1 MKIIFHDN
9 SLCLRGTTVA
19 LYDYAFFCKKKWNIE
34 PVILYNNTHFANHPL
49 AIKKFDD
56 EFGLSKS
63 YNNLT
68 EMQNIIDEVSPDV
81 FFMIKSGPWDNVIS
95 KSCKNWINA
104 IGPTQINQVYGDKFY
119 MGSKWLS
126 DISGGINYV
135 PYMVNLPETN
145 EDMRDELGIPKDA
158 VVFGRNG
165 GHDSFNLDFAKK
177 AVIDILSHRK
187 DVFFLFQGTDK
198 FIEHERVIHLE
209 ASADLIEKVKFI
221 NTTDALLHARDL
233 GESFGQTCAE
243 FSIRNKPVITWFLSR
258 ERNHIDIL
266 GDKGIYYQNYE
277 DLFKILLN
285 FQPNNSIDWNCYRE
299 YLPEPVMERF
309 EKLYLNS

>member
-9 SLCLRGTTVA
+9 SLCVRGTTVA
-19 LYDYAFFCKKKWNIE
+19 LYDYAYYCKHKFGFDVSIMFDK
-34 PVILYNNTHFANHPL
+34 NHPANDEL
-49 AIKKFDD
+49 TINKFNA
-56 EFGLSKS
+56 EFDLVQCYTSKF
-63 YNNLT
+63 
-68 EMQNIIDEVSPDV
+68 EMQKLILDQKADV
-81 FFMIKSGPWDNVIS
+81 FFMIKHGKFDGVFSD
-95 KSCKNWINA
+95 SCQNWVNA
-104 IGPTQINQVYGDKFY
+104 IGPCTRNDIHGDKFF

-126 DISGGINYV
+126 QVSDGIDYV
-135 PYMVNLPETN
+135 PYMVNLPDIKEN
-145 EDMRDELGIPKDA
+145 LRDELNIPKDA
-158 VVFGRNG
+158 IVFGRNG

-177 AVIDILSHRK
+177 AVIDILNHRK

-198 FIEHERVIHLE
+198 FVEHERVIHLE
-209 ASADLIEKVKFI
+209 ASPDLSEKVKFI

-243 FSIRNKPVITWFLSR
+243 FSIRNKPVITWSLSR

-277 DLFKILLN
+277 DLFNILLN
-285 FQPNNSIDWNCYRE
+285 FQPNNLIDWNCYRE

-309 EKLYLNS
+309 KKLYLNS